1 MGSTNACWRA
11 TTDSPQTVSGRHR
24 LGASVRCPM
33 EGFTKIV
40 SLIPHL
46 LAKITNV
53 VEVGRF
59 PEGLAALP
67 ARVGRTRGTRLEDS
81 SGGRDVREG
90 KKRGDCVGKTK
101 CGKGTKVM
109 TMVDR
114 EGVPLSLAVYS
125 ASPAEVSL
133 IEPML
138 THRVLAQ
145 LPKKLVYDRA
155 ADSDPLRQRLKDR
168 GIELVCPHRKSRV
181 KPPTQDGRKLKPF
194 ERRWPVERT
203 NAWLQHYRRILV
215 RHEYRSE
222 NYLAFAQLASLL
234 VTLRKLCTGE
244 KTPCSVSR

>member
-11 TTDSPQTVSGRHR
+11 TADSPQAVLGRHR

-40 SLIPHL
+40 SLIPDL

-53 VEVGRF
+53 VEVRH
-59 PEGLAALP
+59 LP
-67 ARVGRTRGTRLEDS
+67 KSLGTVPAQVGRPRRTRLEDG

-101 CGKGTKVM
+101 CGKGTKIM

-114 EGVPLSLAVYS
+114 EGIPLSLAVYS
-125 ASPAEVSL
+125 ASPAEVRL

-138 THRVLAQ
+138 THRVLAR
-145 LPKKLVYDRA
+145 LPERLVYDRA
-155 ADSDPLRQRLKDR
+155 ADSDPLRQRLKER
-168 GIELVCPHRKSRV
+168 GIELVCPHRKSRT
-181 KPPTQDGRKLKPF
+181 KPPTQDGRKLKAYK
-194 ERRWPVERT
+194 RRWPVERT

-222 NYLAFAQLASLL
+222 NYRAFAQVACLL
-234 VTLRKLCTGE
+234 VTLRKLC
-244 KTPCSVSR
+244 PASQCSLVG